1 MDCLEKEDALFLSL
15 LFLYYLGWFL
25 SDINPRI
32 VLTSGVWIRGGFF
45 QGIFVWLIRA
55 KGCICTI
62 HIFHEYLVYVS
73 LSPR

>member
-1 MDCLEKEDALFLSL
+1 VDCLEKEDALFLSL

-45 QGIFVWLIRA
+45 QGFFVWLIRA